1 MKLRRLKRQDAA
13 VWAAIA
19 LCTAATVLYDAA
31 PHVQGSIQERDMLP
45 EPVSEMTVFYGSFD
59 QLALVR
65 YYRLDAV
72 PEKPDSLERDILV
85 DRRPYRLNAIDGPV
99 ETEHGAC
106 WEALYMEVEEKWQNR
121 NFMQ

>member
-1 MKLRRLKRQDAA
+1 
-13 VWAAIA
+13 
-19 LCTAATVLYDAA
+19 
-31 PHVQGSIQERDMLP
+31 MLP